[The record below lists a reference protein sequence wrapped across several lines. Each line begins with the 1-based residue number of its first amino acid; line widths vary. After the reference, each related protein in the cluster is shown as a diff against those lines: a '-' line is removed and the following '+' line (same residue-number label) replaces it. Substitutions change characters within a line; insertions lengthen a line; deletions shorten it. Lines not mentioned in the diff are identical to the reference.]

1 MLEMQMAFP
10 FLRFIHQISIWW
22 SIQPVWLGFFS
33 SSFFFFP
40 FPKEGYWMLM
50 QSHVIKQRV
59 NEGNYLK
66 PGSCSWAKWKQFIFI
81 QFQKQPVL
89 LNKFVFQCTFFL
101 LFQTLLPTPM
111 RVLEPACA
119 GSTERQ
125 FSKNSHEHTSTTSS
139 KQNSTCSY
147 QLNAQLAMV
156 GKKPQDTR
164 SDLDLPDPSGL
175 DLPRTLCWAYLAL
188 VSEEKWV
195 LLSSGK
201 AAAAFPWGLLCTLE
215 QGTRVSELVSR
226 TRPLRLLW
234 KTYPNLARRLT
245 SIKKSILTWSMET
258 SDSRSGFE
266 QQAIKMKHETMCWRK
281 KKKKDIE

>member
-1 MLEMQMAFP
+1 M
-10 FLRFIHQISIWW
+10 
-22 SIQPVWLGFFS
+22 
-33 SSFFFFP
+33 
-40 FPKEGYWMLM
+40 
-50 QSHVIKQRV
+50 
-59 NEGNYLK
+59 
-66 PGSCSWAKWKQFIFI
+66 
-81 QFQKQPVL
+81 L

-101 LFQTLLPTPM
+101 LFQTLLPTPT

-139 KQNSTCSY
+139 KQNFTWSY

-156 GKKPQDTR
+156 GKKPQGTR

-175 DLPRTLCWAYLAL
+175 DLPRTLRWAYLAL

-245 SIKKSILTWSMET
+245 SIKKIHPYMIHGDFWLQVRVWAASNKNEAWDHVLE
-258 SDSRSGFE
+258 
-266 QQAIKMKHETMCWRK
+266 K
-281 KKKKDIE
+281 KKKKKILNSC

>member
-1 MLEMQMAFP
+1 MV
-10 FLRFIHQISIWW
+10 IHLPLMSSGICGRIVKRVLISCKIWCVTVNSRHTENIKFSSLAISQWADHLGNAGNADGISI
-22 SIQPVWLGFFS
+22 SPLHPSNIYLMVHPTSVTGFLFFFF
-33 SSFFFFP
+33 FFFFP

-139 KQNSTCSY
+139 KQNSTWSY

-175 DLPRTLCWAYLAL
+175 DLPRTRRWAYLAL

-201 AAAAFPWGLLCTLE
+201 AAAAFLE
-215 QGTRVSELVSR
+215 DSFALWSRELGS
-226 TRPLRLLW
+226 
-234 KTYPNLARRLT
+234 A
-245 SIKKSILTWSMET
+245 S
-258 SDSRSGFE
+258 
-266 QQAIKMKHETMCWRK
+266 
-281 KKKKDIE
+281 